1 MRILFDELPHKYYLE
16 GTNKFFTSVSALLDM
31 VSNKFDAEK
40 RAAAFVD
47 SKNNSEGWSY
57 EEILHNWSE
66 HNRKIIER
74 GNAFHL
80 TKERESLAKG
90 AIELKK
96 IGGKKFLDLPTLT
109 NLPDGEY
116 VELMIPNI
124 ASWTIG
130 TADKITIK
138 DKGFFIRDYKC
149 NEGTLEFEAKAYYNP
164 TKNKKLKS
172 FLQPPVQHI
181 EDCKGMKY
189 MLQLSLYSYFLE
201 QFGYTWKGGV
211 IEHAQFK
218 NEKYTHSIEYPMVY
232 LKKEAEMILKAFK
245 LKNK

>member
-1 MRILFDELPHKYYLE
+1 
-16 GTNKFFTSVSALLDM
+16 M
-31 VSNKFDAEK
+31 VSNKFDTEK
-40 RAAAFVD
+40 RARAFVD
-47 SKNNSEGWSY
+47 SKNNTEGLDY
-57 EEILHNWSE
+57 EEILAQWSDHNK
-66 HNRKIIER
+66 KIIER
-74 GNAFHL
+74 GNAFHIM
-80 TKERESLAKG
+80 KEKESIKNG

-96 IGGKKFLDLPTLT
+96 IGGKKFIDLNMFS
-109 NLPDGEY
+109 NLPNGEY
-116 VELMIPNI
+116 VELMIPHI
-124 ASWTIG
+124 PSWTIG

-149 NEGTLEFEAKAYYNP
+149 NEGTLEFEAKAYYNSV
-164 TKNKKLKS
+164 KNKKLKS
-172 FLQPPVQHI
+172 YLKPPVQHI

-189 MLQLSLYSYFLE
+189 MIQLSLYSYFLE

-245 LKNK
+245 LKSK